1 MNKQLVAVISL
12 SLFIYGCDGEPKLDG
27 SSDEAMK
34 DSMSKMLD
42 SVGTESDRSQLKQSM
57 KVIWTDNLDIQNL
70 GDLAKLDPQQKASEM
85 RSELN
90 GLTAEQ
96 INQKASQI
104 LAERQEK
111 EKAQALRDIADLE
124 AKKDQ
129 AGDDAEKLKAFTV
142 DDAKF
147 YWQDRKYGLGEPV
160 IDLTVT
166 NGTDKAVSRAYF
178 DGTVASPGR
187 AVPWIHESFNYDI
200 SGGIEPGET
209 LHWKLAPNR
218 FGDWG
223 KETPDDAVLTVK
235 VLRLDGADGSQL
247 WSAEGLT
254 DREKE
259 RLKSLKAQY
268 Q

>member
-1 MNKQLVAVISL
+1 MNKRMLAVVSL

-27 SSDEAMK
+27 SSDDTMK
-34 DSMSKMLD
+34 DSMTKMLD
-42 SVGTESDRSQLKQSM
+42 SVGTESDRDQLKQSI
-57 KVIWTDNLDIQNL
+57 KVIWTDNLDIQSL

-96 INQKASQI
+96 INQKAAVI

-111 EKAQALRDIADLE
+111 EKTQALRDIAGLQ
-124 AKKDQ
+124 AKAEK
-129 AGDDAEKLKAFTV
+129 ASSDAEKLKAFKI

-147 YWQDRKYGLGEPV
+147 YWQDREYGMGEPV
-160 IDLTVT
+160 IDITVT
-166 NGTDKAVSRAYF
+166 NGTDSAVSRAYF
-178 DGTVASPGR
+178 EGTVASPDR
-187 AVPWIHESFNYDI
+187 SVPWIQEAFNYEI

-218 FGDWG
+218 FGAWG
-223 KETPDDAVLTVK
+223 KDTPDDAILTVK
-235 VLRLDGADGSQL
+235 VLRLDGPDGKEL
-247 WSAEGLT
+247 WDAEGLS

-259 RLKSLKAQY
+259 RLETLKAKY